1 MLSDRDILDV
11 LAQSEDATAIYDS
24 ADLHIRFV
32 NEGMLNLWGKDS
44 NVLGKTLEKALP
56 EIKGQPFTDI
66 LKKVWQTGEVY
77 RGTDTAATLMI
88 DGAPKTSFFDFE
100 FRAIKNNAG
109 KTIAILNTA
118 IDVSSRV
125 FAMEK
130 VAEKQKREQ
139 ELISELSLSNDQ
151 IKTASEHLLATNSV
165 LKSSNADIIRLT
177 QRLQESQTDFK
188 RLVAQAPVAILVLRG
203 EDMIIDLINTQML
216 EIIGRDSSIIGHPL
230 LDELPELKNEHVA
243 KMLLEVFETGKES
256 DGHEVQVQLMRDGR
270 LEPRYF
276 NCSYRPLRESEKIIG
291 VMDVAVEVTDLV
303 IARKHL
309 EAIVSEKTV
318 LEQTLQS
325 NQQRL
330 QDILDTMAEGVVI
343 TDTAG
348 EIIYVNAM
356 GQSIL
361 GLTEEQIIGRSYR
374 DNKWHSER
382 LDGSPI
388 PKEDHPMYVALRTG
402 LAVYDQEI
410 AVVIEG
416 REKIY
421 ISVNAAPLL
430 DDEDNIS
437 GGIVTFTDVTNRRKV
452 LQEKDDF
459 ISVAS
464 HELKTPIASL
474 KAALQLLEKL
484 HHNISPEMLTKLVA
498 QSNKSMNKLTDLVE
512 SLLNSNRISQ
522 GRFPMHKTKFKIGDL
537 IHECCHHIR
546 NAEGRV
552 ITFEGDQH
560 LEVDADVQLIDQV
573 IVNLVNNAVKYAPE
587 SKEIIISVQG
597 EGEFAKVSVTDF
609 GPGIPTDKQPYI
621 FRRYY
626 RVDNAGA
633 RFSGLGLGLYI
644 CSEIVEKHGG
654 EMGVESKPGQG
665 STFWFTLPMVMANQ
679 E

>member
-1 MLSDRDILDV
+1 MLSDRDILDI
-11 LAQSEDATAIYDS
+11 LAQSGDATAIYDS

-44 NVLGKTLEKALP
+44 CVLGKTLEKALP
-56 EIKGQPFTDI
+56 EIKGQPFTG
-66 LKKVWQTGEVY
+66 LLQKVWQTGEVY
-77 RGTDTAATLMI
+77 RGIDTAATLMI
-88 DGAPKTSFFDFE
+88 NGAPKTSFFDFE
-100 FRAIKNNAG
+100 FRAIKDNAD
-109 KTIAILNTA
+109 KTIAILHTA
-118 IDVSSRV
+118 TDVSSRV

-130 VAEKQKREQ
+130 VAENKKYER
-139 ELISELSLSNDQ
+139 ELIDELSLTNDQ
-151 IKTASEHLLATNSV
+151 IKTASEYLLATNSD

-203 EDMIIDLINTQML
+203 KDMIIDLINTQML
-216 EIIGRDSSIIGHPL
+216 EIIGRDSSIIGRPL
-230 LDELPELKNEHVA
+230 LDELPELKNEHVG

-256 DGHEVQVQLMRDGR
+256 DGHEVPVQLMLDGH
-270 LEPRYF
+270 LETRYF
-276 NCSYRPLRESEKIIG
+276 NCSYRPLREGENIIG
-291 VMDVAVEVTDLV
+291 VMDIAVEVTDLV
-303 IARKHL
+303 MARKHL

-343 TDTAG
+343 IDTAG

-356 GQSIL
+356 GQNIL
-361 GLTEEQIIGRSYR
+361 GLTEEQILGRSYR

-402 LAVYDQEI
+402 LSVYDQEI

-484 HHNISPEMLTKLVA
+484 HHNISPEMLAKLVA

-522 GRFPMHKTKFKIGDL
+522 GRFPMHKTKFKIADL

-587 SKEIIISVQG
+587 SKEIIISVQR
-597 EGEFAKVSVTDF
+597 EGEFAKVSVTDY
-609 GPGIPTDKQPYI
+609 GPGIPADKQPYI

-633 RFSGLGLGLYI
+633 RFSGLGLGLFI

-654 EMGVESKPGQG
+654 KMGVDSKPGQG
-665 STFWFTLPMVMANQ
+665 STFWFTLPAAASS
-679 E
+679 

>member
-44 NVLGKTLEKALP
+44 DVLGKTLENALP
-56 EIKGQPFTDI
+56 EIKGQPFTDL
-66 LKKVWQTGEVY
+66 LKNVWQTGETY
-77 RGTDTAATLMI
+77 RATDTPATLI
-88 DGAPKTSFFDFE
+88 IGGAPKTSFFDFE
-100 FRAIKNNAG
+100 FRAISDNSG

-118 IDVSSRV
+118 TDVSSRV
-125 FAMEK
+125 AALQK
-130 VAEKQKREQ
+130 VAEKQKREW
-139 ELISELSLSNDQ
+139 ELINELSMSNDQ
-151 IKTASEHLLATNSV
+151 IKDASEHLLAASSV
-165 LKSSNADIIRLT
+165 LKSSNADVVRLT
-177 QRLQESQTDFK
+177 QRLRESQTDFE
-188 RLVAQAPVAILVLRG
+188 RLVEQAPVAILVLRG
-203 EDMIIDLINTQML
+203 KNMIIDLVNAQML
-216 EIIGRDSSIIGHPL
+216 EIIGRDSSIIGRPL
-230 LDELPELKNEHVA
+230 LEALPELKNEHVA
-243 KMLLEVFETGKES
+243 KMLFEVFETGKES
-256 DGHEVQVQLMRDGR
+256 NGSEVPVQLMRNGQ
-270 LEPRYF
+270 LETRYF
-276 NCSYRPLRESEKIIG
+276 NCSYRPLREGENIIG
-291 VMDVAVEVTDLV
+291 VMDIAVEVTDLV
-303 IARKHL
+303 MARKHV

-343 TDTAG
+343 TDNEG
-348 EIIYVNAM
+348 EIIYVNPM
-356 GQSIL
+356 GQRIL
-361 GLTEEQIIGRSYR
+361 GLTEEQIIGRSYH

-382 LDGSPI
+382 LDGAPI
-388 PKEDHPMYVALRTG
+388 PKEDHPMYVAVRTG
-402 LAVYDQEI
+402 LSVYDQEI

-430 DDEDNIS
+430 DDDDSIS
-437 GGIVTFTDVTNRRKV
+437 GGIVTFTDVTNRRRV

-474 KAALQLLEKL
+474 KGALQLLEKL
-484 HHNISPEMLTKLVA
+484 HHNISPEMLAKLVT

-522 GRFPMHKTKFKIGDL
+522 GRFPVHKIKFKIADL

-546 NAEGRV
+546 NADNSV
-552 ITFEGDQH
+552 IKFEGDPH

-587 SKEIIISVQG
+587 SKEILISLQP
-597 EGEFAKVSVTDF
+597 EGEFAKVSVTDY
-609 GPGIPTDKQPYI
+609 GPGIPADKLPYI

-633 RFSGLGLGLYI
+633 RFSGLGLGLFI

-654 EMGVESKPGQG
+654 QMGVESKLGQG
-665 STFWFTLPMVMANQ
+665 STFWFTLPMAVTHAR
-679 E
+679 

>member
-11 LAQSEDATAIYDS
+11 LTQSEDATVIYDS

-56 EIKGQPFTDI
+56 EIKVQPFIDI

-100 FRAIKNNAG
+100 FRAIKDNTD
-109 KTIAILNTA
+109 KTIAILHTA
-118 IDVSSRV
+118 TDVSSRV

-130 VAEKQKREQ
+130 VAENKKYER
-139 ELISELSLSNDQ
+139 ELIDELSLTNDQ
-151 IKTASEHLLATNSV
+151 IKTASEYLLATNSY

-203 EDMIIDLINTQML
+203 KDMIIDLINTQML
-216 EIIGRDSSIIGHPL
+216 EIIGRNSSIIGHPL
-230 LDELPELKNEHVA
+230 LDELPELKNEHVG

-256 DGHEVQVQLMRDGR
+256 DGHEVPVQLMRDGR
-270 LEPRYF
+270 LETRYF
-276 NCSYRPLRESEKIIG
+276 NCSYRPLLEDEEIIG

-303 IARKHL
+303 MARKHL

-343 TDTAG
+343 IDTAG

-402 LAVYDQEI
+402 LSVYDQEI

-484 HHNISPEMLTKLVA
+484 HHNISPEMLAKLVA

-587 SKEIIISVQG
+587 SKEIIISVQR
-597 EGEFAKVSVTDF
+597 EDEFAKVSVTDF

-633 RFSGLGLGLYI
+633 RFSGLGLGLFI

-654 EMGVESKPGQG
+654 KMGVESKVGQG
-665 STFWFTLPMVMANQ
+665 STFWFTLPAFPV
-679 E
+679 

>member
-1 MLSDRDILDV
+1 
-11 LAQSEDATAIYDS
+11 
-24 ADLHIRFV
+24 
-32 NEGMLNLWGKDS
+32 
-44 NVLGKTLEKALP
+44 
-56 EIKGQPFTDI
+56 
-66 LKKVWQTGEVY
+66 
-77 RGTDTAATLMI
+77 
-88 DGAPKTSFFDFE
+88 
-100 FRAIKNNAG
+100 
-109 KTIAILNTA
+109 
-118 IDVSSRV
+118 
-125 FAMEK
+125 
-130 VAEKQKREQ
+130 
-139 ELISELSLSNDQ
+139 
-151 IKTASEHLLATNSV
+151 
-165 LKSSNADIIRLT
+165 
-177 QRLQESQTDFK
+177 
-188 RLVAQAPVAILVLRG
+188 
-203 EDMIIDLINTQML
+203 
-216 EIIGRDSSIIGHPL
+216 
-230 LDELPELKNEHVA
+230 
-243 KMLLEVFETGKES
+243 
-256 DGHEVQVQLMRDGR
+256 
-270 LEPRYF
+270 
-276 NCSYRPLRESEKIIG
+276 
-291 VMDVAVEVTDLV
+291 
-303 IARKHL
+303 
-309 EAIVSEKTV
+309 VSEKTV